1 MKQIKMIVID
11 DEPIILRGLVETYPW
26 HKMGFTIVGTATNGE
41 TGLELIKEK
50 KPQVVLT
57 DIRMNQMTGLT
68 LINKVREFDKN
79 VVFIVMSAYKEFE
92 YAKMACDMGVFGY
105 LVKPIEEEILIQ
117 TMQSAYEYCEKKALI
132 ESEYDYLKEVI
143 LQDKGSFQNTIIERY
158 LKDEISE
165 TAFIKTLEMMGKD
178 AEIGNGFVGICIGF
192 DIACCILNQEAFEV
206 QGFAVFSHIEKEVL
220 KRYKG
225 WHFKDGPDK
234 MILILSVDQMRD
246 TNEVKEFINQLI
258 NEAKKMTDMTIL
270 SVISSM
276 FYGTQGLKLAYTQVG
291 GMYNLACESGV
302 HMLIGN
308 KDVVV
313 ESKEKIYSENEE
325 LLIISSIRKGDELGL
340 KEAYS
345 HFLFDIENS
354 YKNDCVKKCLHRMAL
369 SVEFF
374 LYDSYGLIEEIQV
387 SFDKFYTLLPSLS
400 KERAQGILY
409 ELLKK
414 VLEIKNRYT
423 EEKSKKYFSEYIS
436 KALEYIEQNLVD
448 ESLSITSVS
457 EHVYLNPVYFGRLF
471 KSTLNMSFKQYVLN
485 KRIEL
490 AKKKIMEEGSSMV
503 TIGNEVGIPN
513 SSYFTQVF
521 KKTTGYLPSEYK
533 KEIMNEAN

>member
-26 HKMGFTIVGTATNGE
+26 HEMGFTIVGTATRGE
-41 TGLELIKEK
+41 TGLALIKEK

-57 DIRMNQMTGLT
+57 DIKMNHMTGLT
-68 LINKVREFDKN
+68 LINKVQEFDKN
-79 VVFIVMSAYKEFE
+79 VIFIVMSAYKEFE
-92 YAKMACDMGVFGY
+92 YAKKACDIGVFGY
-105 LVKPIEEEILIQ
+105 LLKPIEEEVLIQ
-117 TMQSAYEYCEKKALI
+117 TMQSVYKYCEKKALI
-132 ESEYDYLKEVI
+132 ESEYDYLKEVL
-143 LQDKGSFQNTIIERY
+143 LQNKGSFQNAIIERY

-165 TAFIKTLEMMGKD
+165 ASFIKTLEIMGKD
-178 AEIGNGFVGICIGF
+178 DEIGNGFIGVCIGF
-192 DIACCILNQEAFEV
+192 DIACCILNQEAFEA
-206 QGFAVFSHIEKEVL
+206 QGFAVFRHIEKKVL
-220 KRYKG
+220 MRYKG
-225 WHFKDGPDK
+225 WYFKNGPDK
-234 MILILSVDQMRD
+234 MILILAVDQMRD

-270 SVISSM
+270 SVISSV
-276 FYGTQGLKLAYTQVG
+276 FYGIQGLKLAYIQIG
-291 GMYNLACESGV
+291 EMYNLACESGV

-308 KDVVV
+308 NDVAV
-313 ESKEKIYSENEE
+313 ESTEKIYSENEQ
-325 LLIISSIRKGDELGL
+325 LLIISNIRKGDEQGL
-340 KEAYS
+340 KEAYV

-354 YKNDCVKKCLHRMAL
+354 YKSDYIKKCLHRMAL

-374 LYDSYGLIEEIQV
+374 LCDSYGLIEEIQV
-387 SFDKFYTLLPSLS
+387 SFDKFYALLPSLS
-400 KERAQGILY
+400 KEKAQDVLY

-414 VLEIKNRYT
+414 ALEIKNQYT
-423 EEKSKKYFSEYIS
+423 AEKSKKYFSEYIS

-448 ESLSITSVS
+448 EKLSITSVS
-457 EHVYLNPVYFGRLF
+457 EHVYLNSVYFGRLF
-471 KSTLNMSFKQYVLN
+471 KSTLNISFKQYVLN

-533 KEIMNEAN
+533 REMMNEAN